1 MADKD
6 ADEEWEEDALYEIT
20 VIVRKLVHHI
30 HSRDGGRDIAQ
41 RH

>member
-6 ADEEWEEDALYEIT
+6 ADDEWEEDALYEIAM
-20 VIVRKLVHHI
+20 IVRKLVRHI
-30 HSRDGGRDIAQ
+30 HSRDIAQ